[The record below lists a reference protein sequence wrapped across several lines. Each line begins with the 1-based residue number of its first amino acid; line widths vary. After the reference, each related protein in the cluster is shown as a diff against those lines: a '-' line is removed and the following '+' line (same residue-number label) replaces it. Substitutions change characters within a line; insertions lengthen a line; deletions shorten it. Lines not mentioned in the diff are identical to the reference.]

1 MGEGVEGRLHGFLG
15 GGRKLERVSRGGC
28 MEFQDKNVREVK
40 GRLQVLLVGEFLL
53 GVVVKMRHHAN
64 YVVICLKW
72 VNYNQLYD
80 HLTTALLR

>member
-1 MGEGVEGRLHGFLG
+1 VGEGVKGRVHGFLG
-15 GGRKLERVSRGGC
+15 RGCKWEKVSRGGC

-53 GVVVKMRHHAN
+53 GVVKMRHHAN